1 MLKIKTDDKH
11 IEIEICG
18 RLPQI
23 CSELSQALNGIKDR
37 LTANDPKLGHE
48 FKVLFTKGF
57 MDGVV
62 FQEDRE
68 HMEHY
73 LAEGDKSYKIASEAR
88 NEAVDMLNDLIDF
101 LKEKSAEMK
110 KAKSDLDKMIAEEND
125 DEAE

>member
-1 MLKIKTDDKH
+1 MLKIKTTDTH

-18 RLPQI
+18 SITQL
-23 CSELSQALNGIKDR
+23 CSELSQVINGIKER
-37 LTANDPKLGHE
+37 LAENSPELGHE
-48 FKVLFTKGF
+48 FKVVFTKGF
-57 MDGVV
+57 MDGIV

-73 LAEGDKSYKIASEAR
+73 LAEGDKKIKIAREAR

-101 LKEKSAEMK
+101 LKEKSAGLK
-110 KAKSDLDKMIAEEND
+110 KAKKELDELLKENE

>member
-18 RLPQI
+18 NLPQI
-23 CSELSQALNGIKDR
+23 CSELSCVINGIKDR
-37 LTANDPKLGHE
+37 LAENSPELGHE
-48 FKVLFTKGF
+48 FKVVFTKGF

-73 LAEGDKSYKIASEAR
+73 LAEGDKKIKFAREAR

-101 LKEKSAEMK
+101 LKGKSAELK
-110 KAKSDLDKMIAEEND
+110 KAKNDLDKMIAEEND

>member
-1 MLKIKTDDKH
+1 MLKIKTTDKH

-18 RLPQI
+18 NLTQL
-23 CSELSQALNGIKDR
+23 CSELSQTINAIKER
-37 LTANDPKLGHE
+37 LAENSPELGHE
-48 FKVLFTKGF
+48 FKVIFTKGF

-73 LAEGDKSYKIASEAR
+73 LAEGDKLYKRTDKANAEVM
-88 NEAVDMLNDLIDF
+88 EMLNGLIDF
-101 LKEKSAEMK
+101 LKGKSAELK
-110 KAKSDLDKMIAEEND
+110 KAKNDLDKMIAEEND

>member
-11 IEIEICG
+11 IEIEVCG
-18 RLPQI
+18 NLPQI
-23 CSELSQALNGIKDR
+23 CSELAQTINGIKDR
-37 LTANDPKLGHE
+37 LAESDPKVGHE
-48 FKVLFTKGF
+48 FKVIFTKGF

-73 LAEGDKSYKIASEAR
+73 LAEGDKKIKFAREAR

-101 LKEKSAEMK
+101 LKGKSAEMK
-110 KAKSDLDKMIAEEND
+110 KAKNDLDKMIAEEND